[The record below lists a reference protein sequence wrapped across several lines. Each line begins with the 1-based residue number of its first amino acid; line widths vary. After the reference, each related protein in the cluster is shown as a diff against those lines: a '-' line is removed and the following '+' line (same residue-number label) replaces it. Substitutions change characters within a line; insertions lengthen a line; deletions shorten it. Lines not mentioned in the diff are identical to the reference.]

1 MSTEPNA
8 AARLQ
13 LGLAFAALASLCY
26 GSIPSFVR
34 LAYASGADPLG
45 VMCLRSFFTAIW
57 VAAMARYMGKA
68 LLPPRDLRWTGVTLG
83 FIWMIGAFSYV
94 VSFGRISIGL
104 AVTIFY
110 LFPLIVALFTKLW
123 DREPIAPYRVLCL
136 ALGFVGIALAVGA
149 SYDRIDALGVGLA
162 FVAALSVASNMMIG
176 QRMMRRTNPQAVL
189 FTMTGTATV
198 GFIVVALA
206 VGCRF
211 PTTPQGWFGLATAT
225 TLFCAAITFFYT
237 AISML
242 GPLRT
247 AMMCNL
253 EPVVAVIVAYLIL
266 GEAQGPVQILGIA
279 IVIGAIAWMQV
290 GDRRARG
297 SGAA

>member
-1 MSTEPNA
+1 MSAEPVA
-8 AARLQ
+8 AARLR

-34 LAYASGADPLG
+34 LAYASGADALG
-45 VMCLRSFFTAIW
+45 VMCLRSLFTALW
-57 VAAMARYMGKA
+57 VAAMAKVMGKA
-68 LLPPRDLRWTGVTLG
+68 LLPPRDLRWTGVMLG
-83 FIWMIGAFSYV
+83 VIWMIGAWSYV

-110 LFPLIVALFTKLW
+110 LFPLIVALLTKLW
-123 DREPIAPYRVLCL
+123 DREPIAAYRVLSL
-136 ALGFVGIALAVGA
+136 SLGFFGIALAVGA
-149 SYDRIDALGVGLA
+149 SYDRIDPLGVGLA
-162 FVAALSVASNMMIG
+162 FVSALSVSSNMMVG

-189 FTMTGTATV
+189 LIMTGTAAV
-198 GFIVVALA
+198 GFIATAL
-206 VGCRF
+206 VIGCRF
-211 PTTPQGWFGLATAT
+211 PTTPLGWFGLGTAT
-225 TLFCAAITFFYT
+225 VLFCGAITFFYT

-253 EPVVAVIVAYLIL
+253 EPVVATIVAFLML

-279 IVIGAIAWMQV
+279 LVIGAIAWMQL
-290 GDRRARG
+290 GDRRARV
-297 SGAA
+297 SA

>member
-1 MSTEPNA
+1 MSTEPVA
-8 AARLQ
+8 AAKLR

-34 LAYASGADPLG
+34 LAYASGADALG
-45 VMCLRSFFTAIW
+45 VMCMRSLFTALW
-57 VAAMARYMGKA
+57 VAAMAKVMGKP

-83 FIWMIGAFSYV
+83 FIWMAGAWSYV
-94 VSFGRISIGL
+94 VSFGRIPIGL

-110 LFPLIVALFTKLW
+110 LFPLIVALLTKLW
-123 DREPIAPYRVLCL
+123 DREPIALYRVLSL
-136 ALGFVGIALAVGA
+136 ALGFLGIALAVGA

-162 FVAALSVASNMMIG
+162 FVSALSVSSNMMVG

-189 FTMTGTATV
+189 LMMTGTATV
-198 GFIVVALA
+198 GFFVMALA
-206 VGCRF
+206 IGCRF
-211 PTTPQGWFGLATAT
+211 PTTPTGWFGLATAT
-225 TLFCAAITFFYT
+225 MLFCGAISFFYS
-237 AISML
+237 AINML

-290 GDRRARG
+290 GDRRAR
-297 SGAA
+297 SSA

>member
-1 MSTEPNA
+1 MSTEPA
-8 AARLQ
+8 TAARLK
-13 LGLAFAALASLCY
+13 LGLAFAALAALCY

-34 LAYASGADPLG
+34 LAYASGADALG

-57 VAAMARYMGKA
+57 VAAIARYTGKA
-68 LLPPRDLRWTGVTLG
+68 LLPPRDLRWTGIGLG
-83 FIWMIGAFSYV
+83 IIWMAGAWSYV

-110 LFPLIVALFTKLW
+110 LFPLNVALLTKLW
-123 DREPIAPYRVLCL
+123 EREPIAPYRVLCL
-136 ALGFVGIALAVGA
+136 VLGFIGIALAVGA
-149 SYDRIDALGVGLA
+149 SYDRLDLLGVCLA
-162 FVAALSVASNMMIG
+162 FVSALSVSSNMMVG

-189 FTMTGTATV
+189 FMMTGTAAI
-198 GFIVVALA
+198 GFILTAIA
-206 VGCRF
+206 IGCRF
-211 PTTPQGWFGLATAT
+211 PTTTLGWFGLGTAT

-279 IVIGAIAWMQV
+279 IVIFAIAWMQV
-290 GDRRARG
+290 GDRRAR
-297 SGAA
+297 AAS